1 MTLAT
6 PEPTVVPLY
15 AGFWR
20 RGAASLIDG
29 ILLFIPNIAVTF
41 GMQGKPVLASLI
53 TIAISCLYF
62 AGCHGSPM
70 QATPGKKAF
79 GIKVTGLEGE
89 RISYGRAIGRYF
101 ATWISSIILG
111 IGYLMAAFTD
121 RKRALHDMIAGTLV
135 VNGKAEPEEV
145 AAGGGTMPITGGVW
159 AIIALLFFV
168 PFVLGILAAIAI
180 PAYQDY
186 TIRAKVYEVII
197 ATTPLRAEIQE
208 AYAKKEPYKAGR
220 REIAS
225 QNAES
230 VEVDSSG
237 EMVITFPQKLGG
249 GGALVYTPKTD
260 AAGAM
265 TWRCYTRGMPEKYL
279 PAVCRGGK

>member
-89 RISYGRAIGRYF
+89 RISYGRAIG
-101 ATWISSIILG
+101 
-111 IGYLMAAFTD
+111 AFTD

-237 EMVITFPQKLGG
+237 EMVITFPQRLGG